1 MEDSL
6 LKQAKSLYQDRI
18 RIVLSLLIIGLTAT
32 VYVFYSSGIVTLIQD
47 STPQGWTAGLEV
59 VVSYNTFGF
68 VLALILMVL
77 GYRFWTQAFLPS
89 PATVYTLGVLRG
101 ILGPR
106 ASIKMTLGRRFRV
119 TLPDGS
125 GFVLRCTIHDRGS
138 NEWFLYHVTST
149 EINTSDIRSLALR
162 HGFGVKNR
170 RLIGTVSH
178 EELHAR
184 TVLLAKALALASG
197 S

>member
-18 RIVLSLLIIGLTAT
+18 RIVLSLLIIGVTVT
-32 VYVFYSSGIVTLIQD
+32 VYVFYSSGIVALIQD

-68 VLALILMVL
+68 ALALILMVL

-138 NEWFLYHVTST
+138 NEWFLYHVVST
-149 EINTSDIRSLALR
+149 EINTPDIRSLALR
-162 HGFGVKNR
+162 HGFGVENR

-184 TVLLAKALALASG
+184 TALLAKALSLASE